1 MRWNTLQPPLCLGP
15 VPLVLLVQI
24 LFQRSKLIEFTIKFQ
39 TFIERQNQKRFL
51 IGNAEHH
58 FRTFFMDSHYLLS
71 SSCYRDC

>member
-1 MRWNTLQPPLCLGP
+1 MRWNTLQPPLRLVP

-24 LFQRSKLIEFTIKFQ
+24 LFQRSKLIEFTIMFQ
-39 TFIERQNQKRFL
+39 TFIGRQNQKRFL

-58 FRTFFMDSHYLLS
+58 FRKFFRDSHYFLS